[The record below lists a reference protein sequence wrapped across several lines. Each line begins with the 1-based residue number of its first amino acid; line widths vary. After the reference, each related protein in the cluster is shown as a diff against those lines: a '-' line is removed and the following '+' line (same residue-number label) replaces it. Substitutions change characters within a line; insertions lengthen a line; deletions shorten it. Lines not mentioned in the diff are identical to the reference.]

1 MEAEHRSQSVP
12 VPNGQHT
19 AQSSEPRVCTRVCVC
34 VCVCC
39 AVLCCAVLGAP
50 RGGGAHVVSPADGL
64 LG

>member
-34 VCVCC
+34 VCVC
-39 AVLCCAVLGAP
+39 VLCSVISDSLQP
-50 RGGGAHVVSPADGL
+50 HGL
-64 LG
+64 